1 MDRRKALKF
10 TGSMA
15 AAAVAG
21 PSLLTL
27 LQSCKNESR
36 VDWQPQF
43 LTMDEAAFVSKIV
56 DMILPRT
63 ETPGAL
69 DVKVDIFIDKVYT
82 YLYDTNGQNNV
93 QKEIK
98 KFNDDCRNNYGDA
111 FVSLS
116 ESDQIK
122 ALQKAEENSGQFGSS
137 VWGTAIGNQEPV
149 GFYRSLKSTALW
161 GYFTSEQI
169 GKNVLNYDPIPGA
182 YHGCLNL
189 DEVGNKWSL

>member
-15 AAAVAG
+15 ALAVSG
-21 PSLLTL
+21 PSLLSL
-27 LQSCKNESR
+27 LQSCKSETRIN
-36 VDWQPQF
+36 WQPIF

-69 DVKVDIFIDKVYT
+69 DVKTDIFIDKVYAN
-82 YLYDTNGQNNV
+82 LYDADAQEHVRN
-93 QKEIK
+93 EIE
-98 KFNDDCRNNYGDA
+98 KFNQDCISDFGDS
-111 FVSLS
+111 FVNLS

-122 ALQKAEENSGQFGSS
+122 VLQKAEENSGQFGSG
-137 VWGTAIGNQEPV
+137 VWGTTVGKPEPV

-161 GYFTSEQI
+161 GYFTSQEI
-169 GKNVLNYDPIPGA
+169 GENVLSYDPIPGR
-182 YHGCLNL
+182 YNGCIPLS
-189 DEVGNKWSL
+189 EVRNKWSL

>member
-21 PSLLTL
+21 PSLLSL
-27 LQSCKNESR
+27 LQSCKNEAR

-69 DVKVDIFIDKVYT
+69 DVKVDIFIDKVYAK
-82 YLYDTNGQNNV
+82 LYDANGQNHV
-93 QKEIK
+93 RKEIE
-98 KFNDDCRNNYGDA
+98 KFNSDCISDFGDS
-111 FVSLS
+111 FVNLS

-122 ALQKAEENSGQFGSS
+122 VLEKAEQNSGQFGSG
-137 VWGTAIGNQEPV
+137 VWGTTVGNPEPV
-149 GFYRSLKSTALW
+149 GFYRSLKSTILW
-161 GYFTSEQI
+161 GYFTSEDI
-169 GKNVLNYDPIPGA
+169 GENVLNYDPVPGA
-182 YHGCLNL
+182 YHGCIPLA
-189 DEVGNKWSL
+189 EVGNKWSL

>member
-15 AAAVAG
+15 TAAVVG
-21 PSLLTL
+21 PSLLSL
-27 LQSCKNESR
+27 LQSCKNETR
-36 VDWQPQF
+36 IDWTPQF
-43 LTMDEAAFVSKIV
+43 LTLDEAVFVAKVV

-69 DVKVDIFIDKVYT
+69 DVKVDMFIDKVYAQ
-82 YLYDTNGQNNV
+82 LYNEEGQNHVRN
-93 QKEIK
+93 EIA
-98 KFNDDCRNNYGDA
+98 KFNTDCQSDFGAD
-111 FVSLS
+111 FVNLS

-122 ALQKAEENSGQFGSS
+122 ALQKAEETSGQFGSG
-137 VWGTAIGNQEPV
+137 VWGTTVGNPEPV

-161 GYFTSEQI
+161 GYFTSEEI
-169 GKNVLNYDPIPGA
+169 GENVLNYDPVPGA
-182 YHGCLNL
+182 YRGCLSL